1 MHADTCEGRPSAH
14 VQRAAQRKRSRNCR
28 RFQDFFSCS
37 FSSRNDYFYEKV
49 TIISPLEDRKRKQH
63 MEGRTLTFL
72 FLSGLYFL
80 PVCFPR
86 RYILVREALNWTEA
100 QRYCREKFID
110 LASVSSEQESEQ
122 LREATEEHDEG
133 HLWIG
138 LYDDIDSWRW
148 SLEEEGYYGEGEA
161 EFRKWG
167 GLEPNNLRGIEHC
180 AMMHIS
186 GLWNDAPCDT
196 KRWFTCFKDSSSS
209 FILVNESK
217 TWTEAQRYC
226 RERYTDLASVRN
238 QSENDQIK
246 GLLKNS
252 YTWIGLNRDSWKWSD
267 GSPYSFTSW
276 NIKKQIDRVV
286 PPCVRLHK
294 GLWHRY
300 RCEKK
305 HFFLCHFE
313 PVKPQR
319 VLRVKVTLKDS
330 TVNLEEAADAVLLQF
345 RERLKEHGLR
355 EDVKLTWRK
364 QPDGKI
370 FNLEKREKKKKEEE
384 EEQLICLRSQ
394 SLALGL
400 RSLV

>member
-1 MHADTCEGRPSAH
+1 
-14 VQRAAQRKRSRNCR
+14 
-28 RFQDFFSCS
+28 
-37 FSSRNDYFYEKV
+37 
-49 TIISPLEDRKRKQH
+49 

-72 FLSGLYFL
+72 FLSGLCFL

-86 RYILVREALNWTEA
+86 RYILVREALTWTEA
-100 QRYCREKFID
+100 QSYCREKFTD
-110 LASVSSEQESEQ
+110 LASVSSQQESDQ
-122 LREATEEHDEG
+122 LREATEELDVG

-138 LYDDIDSWRW
+138 LYNDIDSWRW

-167 GLEPNNLRGIEHC
+167 VREPNNFMGIEHC

-186 GLWNDAPCDT
+186 GVWIDVSCNI
-196 KRWFTCFKDSSSS
+196 KIWFTCFKNSSSS
-209 FILVNESK
+209 FILVNETK

-238 QSENDQIK
+238 QSENDQIM
-246 GLLKNS
+246 KNMKNMKK
-252 YTWIGLNRDSWKWSD
+252 YCTWIGLNRDSWKWSD

-276 NIKKQIDRVV
+276 NISKQIGPVV
-286 PPCVRLHK
+286 PPCVLLHK
-294 GLWHRY
+294 GLWHSC
-300 RCEKK
+300 RCDAKL
-305 HFFLCHFE
+305 FFLCHFE

-319 VLRVKVTLKDS
+319 VLRVKVILKDS
-330 TVNLEEAADAVLLQF
+330 TVNLEEAADAILLQF

-370 FNLEKREKKKKEEE
+370 FNLEKREKKKKKKKKKEEE
-384 EEQLICLRSQ
+384 EEQFICS
-394 SLALGL
+394 
-400 RSLV
+400 